1 MEITKEFLISEIA
14 ELEREMMKANTFV
27 IQAQAT
33 LTAYQML
40 VRRLDEPEQPK
51 DTEAFL

>member
-1 MEITKEFLISEIA
+1 MEITKEFLVGEMQ
-14 ELEREMMKANTFV
+14 ELEQELMKANNFI

-33 LTAYQML
+33 LAAYQML

-51 DTEAFL
+51 DTEALQ